1 MEALTVTGQITEI
14 GQVTQ
19 LGDNQVKQIVITDG
33 HNQYP
38 KSLCISVWN
47 GKIAHTDSF
56 KVGDSI
62 TAKCDVQSK
71 YRNGYWNNQV
81 SAFDIRLS

>member
-14 GQVTQ
+14 QPDANF
-19 LGDNQVKQIVITDG
+19 GDNTVRQIIITDN
-33 HNQYP
+33 HQQYP

-47 GKIAHTDSF
+47 GKIAHTDGMR
-56 KVGDSI
+56 VGDQI

-71 YRNGYWNNQV
+71 YKNGYWNTGV
-81 SAFDIRLS
+81 SAFDIRKS